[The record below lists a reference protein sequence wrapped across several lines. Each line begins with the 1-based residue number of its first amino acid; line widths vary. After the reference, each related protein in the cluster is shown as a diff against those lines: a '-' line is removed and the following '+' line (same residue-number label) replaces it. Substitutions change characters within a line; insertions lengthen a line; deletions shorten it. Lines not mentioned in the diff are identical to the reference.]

1 MATDMW
7 QKLKSKLLSSIIEDE
22 EPSHSHSKDRN
33 CSGKLKRITSV
44 EQNVD
49 WTEFEKYFAKG
60 ESVL

>member
-7 QKLKSKLLSSIIEDE
+7 QKLKSKLLSSTMEDIE
-22 EPSHSHSKDRN
+22 PCHSQNKDRN

-60 ESVL
+60 E